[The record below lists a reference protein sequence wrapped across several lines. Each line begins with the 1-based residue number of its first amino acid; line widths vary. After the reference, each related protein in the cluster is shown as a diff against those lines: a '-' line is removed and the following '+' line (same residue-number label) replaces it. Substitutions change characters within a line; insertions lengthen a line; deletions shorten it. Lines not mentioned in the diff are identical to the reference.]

1 MYKLTM
7 CVANIAH
14 KPWYRNWNNRSAVYT
29 FNDIEELIGFMWDN
43 IPMRYREVEIIREND
58 INQKNGRLAC
68 TLWYEV
74 VKGENQMTEYTSF

>member
-7 CVANIAH
+7 CVANIGN
-14 KPWYRNWNNRSAVYT
+14 KPWYRNWNNRNAVCT

-43 IPMRYREVEIIREND
+43 IPMRDREVEIIRNND
-58 INQKNGRLAC
+58 AQKKNGRIAC
-68 TLWYEV
+68 TSWYEV